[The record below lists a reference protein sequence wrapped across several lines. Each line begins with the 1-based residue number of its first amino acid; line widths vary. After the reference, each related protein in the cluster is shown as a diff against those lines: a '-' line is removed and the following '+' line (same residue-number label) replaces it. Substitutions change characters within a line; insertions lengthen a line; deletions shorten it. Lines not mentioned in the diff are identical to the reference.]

1 MNVYL
6 SFDIEIWCD
15 GWENLDSNFPK
26 NFQRYV
32 FGRSEYGD
40 YALPKTLEI
49 LNRHDLKGV
58 FFVEPLF
65 AARFGIKYLETIVRL
80 IRDAG
85 QEIQLHIH
93 PEWTDEIVPP
103 IIKCDT
109 LTKRQHLCYYS
120 LEEQTALIS
129 FAKNLLESANS
140 GSIIAFRAGSFA
152 ANGNTFEALKRN
164 GIRYDS
170 SLNRCYPIS
179 APELRQ
185 QNEFTS
191 PFAIGEVIS
200 FPITVFKDGFGIER
214 PLQVGACSMGEMRN
228 VLLDAL
234 RVGINDLVIIS
245 HNFEMLKP
253 STSEPDLI
261 VVKRFENLCK
271 FLSNNRDLF
280 SVVSYTQSNY
290 THNSIHELPKASIAC
305 TLGRNAEQ
313 ITRRLKTFFHAK

>member
-15 GWENLDSNFPK
+15 GWGNLDADFQK

-32 FGRSEYGD
+32 FGRSKHGE

-49 LNRHDLKGV
+49 LNRHELKGI

-103 IIKCDT
+103 IINSDT
-109 LTKRQHLCYYS
+109 LTKRQHLCHYS
-120 LEEQTALIS
+120 LDEQTALIS
-129 FAKNLLESANS
+129 FAKNLLESAGS

-152 ANGNTFEALKRN
+152 ANRNTFEALKRN

-179 APELRQ
+179 APDLRQ
-185 QNEFTS
+185 QYEFTS
-191 PFAIGEVIS
+191 PLTIGEIIS
-200 FPITVFKDGFGIER
+200 FPITVFKDGFGMER
-214 PLQVGACSMGEMRN
+214 PMQVGACSMGEMRD
-228 VLLDAL
+228 VLIDAK
-234 RVGINDLVIIS
+234 RVGISDFVIIS

-253 STSEPDLI
+253 SITEPDLI
-261 VVKRFENLCK
+261 VVKRFEKLCK
-271 FLSNNRDLF
+271 FLSNNREIF
-280 SVVSYTQSNY
+280 PAVNYSQSNF
-290 THNSIHELPKASIAC
+290 THNLIHELPKASITS
-305 TLGRNAEQ
+305 TLGRNFEQ
-313 ITRRLKTFFHAK
+313 ITRRLQKFY